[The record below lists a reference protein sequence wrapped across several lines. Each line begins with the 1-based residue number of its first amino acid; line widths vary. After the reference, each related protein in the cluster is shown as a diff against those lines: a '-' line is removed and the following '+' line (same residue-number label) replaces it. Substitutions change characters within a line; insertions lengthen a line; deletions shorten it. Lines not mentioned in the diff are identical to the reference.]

1 MDYRHLELLR
11 EIAARGT
18 LAAVAEATHRSP
30 SAVSQQLR
38 AAEKEWG
45 VRLVEPFSRSVRL
58 TPEGELLASGA
69 ETISEHVA
77 ELKARL
83 DARRG
88 APAGTVTIGTLPSA
102 GEALLPGLISR
113 LQGSQIRLELDDFDL
128 AEADFG
134 ARAHDADIVIAHS
147 VSGSAPPGTERLE
160 SAVLGEEPL
169 VVALPAEHPMASA
182 TAIGP
187 EEAIRMDWI
196 GVPEGY
202 PFDTVLQAFEARTG
216 QPVRRRLRLRD
227 NRLVEALV
235 VAGVGPALLPGFTT
249 RPRQGMV
256 LRPLTGVRSSR
267 LILALSRSDRRARLV
282 VRTVLNL
289 LTEVTAELSV
299 RVDHSA

>member
-202 PFDTVLQAFEARTG
+202 PFDTVLQAFEAHTG

-299 RVDHSA
+299 